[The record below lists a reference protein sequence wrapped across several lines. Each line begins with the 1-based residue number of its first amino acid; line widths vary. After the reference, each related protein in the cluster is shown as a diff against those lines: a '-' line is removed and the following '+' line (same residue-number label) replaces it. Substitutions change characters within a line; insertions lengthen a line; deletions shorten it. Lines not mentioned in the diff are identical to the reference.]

1 MSNFLSKWHAHKI
14 RCWLLY
20 LKPRVAKQ
28 SENVNKSL
36 CLAWGVVVMSW
47 EELWN
52 SLLFGFPPSAAI
64 AITLAALRKRHVT
77 FQNDI
82 TADYNDIIP
91 RRPISFTHREHMLDH
106 ACIATHF
113 RLNYNKG

>member
-52 SLLFGFPPSAAI
+52 SLLFGSTLHPPP
-64 AITLAALRKRHVT
+64 LLQLQLLKL
-77 FQNDI
+77 QLPLKKN
-82 TADYNDIIP
+82 
-91 RRPISFTHREHMLDH
+91 M
-106 ACIATHF
+106 
-113 RLNYNKG
+113 